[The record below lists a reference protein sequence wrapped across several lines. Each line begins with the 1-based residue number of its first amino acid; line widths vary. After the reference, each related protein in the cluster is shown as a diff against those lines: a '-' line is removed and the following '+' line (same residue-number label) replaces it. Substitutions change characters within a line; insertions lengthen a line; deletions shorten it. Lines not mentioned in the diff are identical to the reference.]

1 MKSGVRSLGCGLP
14 SEITVGPLLEA
25 SSWTYSLKNKSFG
38 LLVANSLSIRFEI
51 NSSVEFLV
59 RITVLVQH
67 DRTALPAFYRICVCM
82 VVAIFLSSLTPS
94 PTPHLH
100 LFFFSV
106 FQEKKEAKSTEWPF
120 FEFGIIQMSSF

>member
-1 MKSGVRSLGCGLP
+1 MVSGPWAVWP
-14 SEITVGPLLEA
+14 SFRNYSGALVGSFFLDLL
-25 SSWTYSLKNKSFG
+25 LKEQVFG

-59 RITVLVQH
+59 RITVLVQR